1 MLLPW
6 PIMTGTAA
14 APQSLAYFDSETSV
28 LGARGGDRVSWLNG
42 LVTCDVSKLAAG
54 AAMPGL
60 LVEKKGKITAEVM
73 VADHEGAL
81 AIVVTAGRGPKVHEV
96 FEHHLIMEDVELEA
110 LAYDVAFVRN
120 VTAAALAGK
129 GLPAIVLS
137 LGRAHG
143 DEALLLV
150 PRAARAEV
158 EAGLVSLGVTLASE
172 PAFDASRVAAGMPR
186 FGVDYGESHYP
197 QEATLEKISVSFS
210 KGCYLG
216 QEVVYMLENRGHAKR
231 RLSHLQAEGKV
242 SPGPVSTNEGEVAGE
257 ITSAAQWGDEHFAI
271 AMLKSSL
278 ATPGAVL
285 RAGDVK
291 LTVTDRL
298 V

>member
-96 FEHHLIMEDVELEA
+96 FEHHLIMEDVELDQPNGDDGEA
-110 LAYDVAFVRN
+110 DDDG
-120 VTAAALAGK
+120 AG
-129 GLPAIVLS
+129 
-137 LGRAHG
+137 
-143 DEALLLV
+143 DQME
-150 PRAARAEV
+150 AEV
-158 EAGLVSLGVTLASE
+158 LGE
-172 PAFDASRVAAGMPR
+172 AAG
-186 FGVDYGESHYP
+186 GH
-197 QEATLEKISVSFS
+197 LISA
-210 KGCYLG
+210 GRL
-216 QEVVYMLENRGHAKR
+216 RG
-231 RLSHLQAEGKV
+231 
-242 SPGPVSTNEGEVAGE
+242 
-257 ITSAAQWGDEHFAI
+257 
-271 AMLKSSL
+271 
-278 ATPGAVL
+278 
-285 RAGDVK
+285 
-291 LTVTDRL
+291 
-298 V
+298 